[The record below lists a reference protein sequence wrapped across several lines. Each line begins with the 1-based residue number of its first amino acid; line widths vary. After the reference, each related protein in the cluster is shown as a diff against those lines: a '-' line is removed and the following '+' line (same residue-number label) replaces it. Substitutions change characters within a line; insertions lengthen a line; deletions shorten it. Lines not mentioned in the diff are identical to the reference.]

1 MINNNSTVPERI
13 LYRTAAF
20 LSKIVFATDDVA
32 NIIKNLDSNKSEGH
46 NNISIQTL
54 KICCVSIHK
63 PLEIIFRTCLIHGKF
78 LQGWKNANV
87 VLVFQKGDK
96 QCINNYRP
104 VSLLPICSK
113 ISERIIYNNTYN
125 YLIDNNLISKNHF

>member
-13 LYRTAAF
+13 LYQTAAF

-87 VLVFQKGDK
+87 VLVF
-96 QCINNYRP
+96 
-104 VSLLPICSK
+104 
-113 ISERIIYNNTYN
+113 
-125 YLIDNNLISKNHF
+125 

>member
-104 VSLLPICSK
+104 VSLLPICNK